1 MSNPKEL
8 KYTQEHEWLRIEG
21 NTGTVGITDH
31 AQEALGEVTF
41 VELPDE
47 GREASPGDEVG
58 AIESSKAASSIY
70 APAAG
75 KIAEVNTAL
84 DEDPSPVNSDPYGQG
99 WIYKIELSDPSQADG
114 LMDADA
120 YENFLKE
127 EE

>member
-47 GREASPGDEVG
+47 GRETSPGDEVG

-99 WIYKIELSDPSQADG
+99 WIYKIELSEPHQADG